1 MIGMIIPDVTNPFF
15 PSVVRGAE
23 DVAFAHG
30 YRLILCNTDN
40 DHAKEIFFSMSCA
53 PIVPPA

>member
-1 MIGMIIPDVTNPFF
+1 
-15 PSVVRGAE
+15 VVRGAE

-40 DHAKEIFFSMSCA
+40 DHAKEIFFQ
-53 PIVPPA
+53 

>member
-1 MIGMIIPDVTNPFF
+1 
-15 PSVVRGAE
+15 VVRGAE